1 MSIDLDE
8 IHNTI
13 YEISNCLCAFVN
25 ISTIFSR
32 PVGWQTPR
40 LCASV
45 LSPQDPEGL
54 LISYHEVT
62 PQYLTSNFTLK
73 KQFYIYSNNKKAYL
87 QALQYML
94 KLSQTIYKV

>member
-1 MSIDLDE
+1 
-8 IHNTI
+8 
-13 YEISNCLCAFVN
+13 
-25 ISTIFSR
+25 
-32 PVGWQTPR
+32 
-40 LCASV
+40 
-45 LSPQDPEGL
+45 PQDPEGL
-54 LISYHEVT
+54 LISYHEDT